1 MKHRHNRKRGQALS
15 EFALILPIAL
25 FVILAVS
32 VLFQFFAVLVTTH
45 NAASEGGRAAQV
57 WRPDGSLDNC
67 RAEVNAA
74 ILRTTPFFD
83 TDRDTIAV
91 SINCNNDPTARI
103 DSGELVQV
111 QVTINWEPMFF
122 ATLFRGAWE
131 PPAQIPLTAEVLIR
145 HE

>member
-1 MKHRHNRKRGQALS
+1 MSHGHRRAKGQALS

-45 NAASEGGRAAQV
+45 NAASEAGRAAQV
-57 WRPDGSLDNC
+57 WRPYEGTTCVQDVID
-67 RAEVNAA
+67 AV
-74 ILRTTPFFD
+74 LRTTPFLD
-83 TDRDTIAV
+83 PDRDTVAI
-91 SINCNNDPTARI
+91 STNCPSNTIERI
-103 DSGELVQV
+103 DSGELVHIQV
-111 QVTINWEPMFF
+111 IINWEPMFF

-131 PPAQIPLTAEVLIR
+131 PPATIPLTAEVYVR